1 MSTNKPNIIVFFTD
15 QQRWDT
21 SGLHGNPLSLMDN
34 FDRGAQEGTHIFN
47 SFTCQPVCGPARAS
61 FQTGMYATKIG
72 NFRNHIALDKKMK
85 TMAQLLSEQGY
96 ETGYIGKWHLGSSD
110 PVKKEERGGY
120 DYWLGSNLLEFTSDS
135 YDTIVYDERNKKIKL
150 PGYRIDAIVDA
161 AIRYINDHQTK
172 PFFLFISLIEPH
184 HQNHTDDY
192 PPPKGY
198 REKYAGRW
206 IPPDLASL
214 NGSTHQH
221 LAGYYGMVKRIDE
234 AYGRMLDSIISL
246 KMQDNTVTIFTSD
259 HGNNFKTR
267 NDEYKRSCH
276 ESSIRVPTSFVGN
289 IFDQGGRI
297 KELISIL
304 DINATILDL
313 ANVKIPDYHDGN
325 SIIPLLSSKKNDWK
339 KEIFIQISESQLARA
354 IRTSRWKF
362 CIEDSK
368 SDPWNDPHS
377 TNYTEMNLYDLE
389 SDSYELNNL
398 IGIKEFESIV
408 NELKIK
414 LINLIKLHENIDV
427 KINKIKE
434 RPNPGQLG
442 LTPGTFMEGY

>member
-1 MSTNKPNIIVFFTD
+1 MKNKPNIIVFFTD

-47 SFTCQPVCGPARAS
+47 SFSCQPVCGPARAS
-61 FQTGMYATKIG
+61 FQTGMYATKTG
-72 NFRNHIALDKKMK
+72 NYRNHITLDKKLK
-85 TMAQLLSEQGY
+85 TMAQMLSEQGY

-135 YDTIVYDERNKKIKL
+135 YDTIVYDGENNKIKL
-150 PGYRIDAIVDA
+150 PGYRIDSIVDA
-161 AIRYINDHQTK
+161 AIRYINNHQTK

-192 PPPKGY
+192 PPPIGY
-198 REKYAGRW
+198 REKYVGRW

-214 NGSTHQH
+214 SGSTHQH

-234 AYGRMLDSIISL
+234 AYGRMLDSLISL

-267 NDEYKRSCH
+267 NNEYKRSCH
-276 ESSIRVPTSFVGN
+276 DSSIRVPTSIVGN

-304 DINATILDL
+304 DLNATILDL
-313 ANVKIPDYHDGN
+313 AGVSIPDYHDGK
-325 SIIPLLSSKKNDWK
+325 SIIPLLSLNNENWT
-339 KEIFIQISESQLARA
+339 KEIFVQISESQVARA
-354 IRTSRWKF
+354 IRTKRWKL
-362 CIEDSK
+362 CIEDPK
-368 SDPWNDPHS
+368 ADPWNDS
-377 TNYTEMNLYDLE
+377 YSKNYQEANFYDLE
-389 SDSYELNNL
+389 SDPYELSNL
-398 IGIKEFESIV
+398 IGINEFQPVIED
-408 NELKIK
+408 LKNK
-414 LINLIKLHENIDV
+414 LINLIKIHENIDV
-427 KINKIKE
+427 NVSKSKVIE
-434 RPNPGQLG
+434 NPGQLG
-442 LTPGTFMEGY
+442 LYPGDFMEGY

>member
-1 MSTNKPNIIVFFTD
+1 MTNKPNIIVFFTD

-47 SFTCQPVCGPARAS
+47 SFSCQPVCGPARAS
-61 FQTGMYATKIG
+61 FQTGMYATKTG
-72 NFRNHIALDKKMK
+72 NYRNHIPLDKKLK
-85 TMAQLLSEQGY
+85 TMAQMLSEQGY

-135 YDTIVYDERNKKIKL
+135 YDTIVYDGENNKIKL
-150 PGYRIDAIVDA
+150 PGYRIDSIVDA

-192 PPPKGY
+192 PPPIGY

-214 NGSTHQH
+214 SGSTHQH

-234 AYGRMLDSIISL
+234 AYGRMMDSLISL

-267 NDEYKRSCH
+267 NNEYKRSCH
-276 ESSIRVPTSFVGN
+276 DSSIRVPTSIVGN

-304 DINATILDL
+304 DLNATILDL
-313 ANVKIPDYHDGN
+313 AGVSIPDYHDGK
-325 SIIPLLSSKKNDWK
+325 SIIPLLSLNKENWT
-339 KEIFIQISESQLARA
+339 KEIFVQISESQVARA
-354 IRTSRWKF
+354 IRTKRWKL
-362 CIEDSK
+362 CIEDPK
-368 SDPWNDPHS
+368 
-377 TNYTEMNLYDLE
+377 
-389 SDSYELNNL
+389 
-398 IGIKEFESIV
+398 G
-408 NELKIK
+408 
-414 LINLIKLHENIDV
+414 
-427 KINKIKE
+427 
-434 RPNPGQLG
+434 
-442 LTPGTFMEGY
+442 

>member
-1 MSTNKPNIIVFFTD
+1 LKNKPNIIVFFTD

-34 FDRGAQEGTHIFN
+34 FDREAQEGTHIYN

-61 FQTGMYATKIG
+61 FQTGMYATKTG
-72 NFRNHIALDKKMK
+72 NYRNHIALDKKFK
-85 TMAQLLSEQGY
+85 TMAQMLSKQGY

-135 YDTIVYDERNKKIKL
+135 YDTIVYDGENNKIKL

-198 REKYAGRW
+198 REKYTGRW

-214 NGSTHQH
+214 TGSTHQH

-234 AYGRMLDSIISL
+234 AYGRMLDSLISL

-267 NDEYKRSCH
+267 NNEYKRSCH
-276 ESSIRVPTSFVGN
+276 DSSIRVPTSFVGN

-313 ANVKIPDYHDGN
+313 AGVSIPENHDGK
-325 SIIPLLSSKKNDWK
+325 SIIPLLSLNNEDWK
-339 KEIFIQISESQLARA
+339 KEIFIQISESQVARA
-354 IRTSRWKF
+354 IRTKRWKL
-362 CIEDSK
+362 CIEDAQA
-368 SDPWNDPHS
+368 DPWNDSYSS
-377 TNYTEMNLYDLE
+377 TYQETNFYDLD
-389 SDSYELNNL
+389 SDPYELNNL
-398 IGIKEFESIV
+398 IGINEFQPVIED
-408 NELKIK
+408 LKNK
-414 LINLIKLHENIDV
+414 LINLIKIHEGITVTVSKSKMRD
-427 KINKIKE
+427 
-434 RPNPGQLG
+434 NPGQLG
-442 LTPGTFMEGY
+442 LTPGDFMEGY

>member
-1 MSTNKPNIIVFFTD
+1 MTNKPNIIVFFTD

-47 SFTCQPVCGPARAS
+47 SFSCQPVCGPARAS
-61 FQTGMYATKIG
+61 FQTGMYATKTG
-72 NFRNHIALDKKMK
+72 NYRNHIPLDKKLK
-85 TMAQLLSEQGY
+85 TMAQMLSEQGY

-135 YDTIVYDERNKKIKL
+135 YDTIVYDRENNKIKL
-150 PGYRIDAIVDA
+150 PGYRIDSIVDA

-192 PPPKGY
+192 PPPIGY

-214 NGSTHQH
+214 SGSTHQH

-234 AYGRMLDSIISL
+234 AYGRMLDSLISL

-267 NDEYKRSCH
+267 NNEYKRSCH
-276 ESSIRVPTSFVGN
+276 DSSIRVPTSIVGN

-313 ANVKIPDYHDGN
+313 AGVSIPDYHDGK
-325 SIIPLLSSKKNDWK
+325 SIIPLLSLNKESWT
-339 KEIFIQISESQLARA
+339 KEIFVQISESQVARA
-354 IRTSRWKF
+354 IRTKRWKL
-362 CIEDSK
+362 CIEDPK
-368 SDPWNDPHS
+368 ADPWNDS
-377 TNYTEMNLYDLE
+377 YSKNY
-389 SDSYELNNL
+389 
-398 IGIKEFESIV
+398 
-408 NELKIK
+408 NELLNQAIRHTGYDTD
-414 LINLIKLHENIDV
+414 NLVSAKLH
-427 KINKIKE
+427 KLKT
-434 RPNPGQLG
+434 L
-442 LTPGTFMEGY
+442 LF

>member
-1 MSTNKPNIIVFFTD
+1 MANKPNIIVFFTD

-21 SGLHGNPLSLMDN
+21 SGLHGNPLSLMEN
-34 FDRGAQEGTHIFN
+34 FDRGAQEGTHLFN

-61 FQTGMYATKIG
+61 FQTGMYATKTG
-72 NFRNHIALDKKMK
+72 NYRNHIALNKKMK
-85 TMAQLLSEQGY
+85 TMAQFLSEQGY
-96 ETGYIGKWHLGSSD
+96 DTGYIGKWHLGSSD
-110 PVKKEERGGY
+110 PVRKEERGGY

-135 YDTIVYDERNKKIKL
+135 YDTVVYDGGDNKIKL

-172 PFFLFISLIEPH
+172 PFYLFISLIEPH

-192 PPPKGY
+192 PPPTGY

-214 NGSTHQH
+214 SGSTHQH

-234 AYGRMLDSIISL
+234 AYGRMLDSLISL

-276 ESSIRVPTSFVGN
+276 DSSIRVPTSFVGN

-297 KELISIL
+297 KELVNIL

-313 ANVKIPDYHDGN
+313 AGVNIPEYHDGQ
-325 SIIPLLSSKKNDWK
+325 SIIPLLSLNNIEWK
-339 KEIFIQISESQLARA
+339 KEVFIQISESQVARA
-354 IRTSRWKF
+354 IRSNRWKL
-362 CIEDSK
+362 CIEDPK

-377 TNYTEMNLYDLE
+377 SNYEEANFYDLE
-389 SDSYELNNL
+389 SDPYELNNL
-398 IGIKEFESIV
+398 IGINEFQSVIED
-408 NELKIK
+408 LRTK
-414 LINLIKLHENIDV
+414 LINLVKLHENIDI
-427 KINKIKE
+427 KIIKSKNRE
-434 RPNPGQLG
+434 NPGQMG
-442 LTPGTFMEGY
+442 LTPGAFMEGY

>member
-1 MSTNKPNIIVFFTD
+1 MTNKPNIIVFFTD

-47 SFTCQPVCGPARAS
+47 SFSCQPVCGPARAS
-61 FQTGMYATKIG
+61 FQTGMYATKTG
-72 NFRNHIALDKKMK
+72 NYRNHIALDKKLK
-85 TMAQLLSEQGY
+85 TMAQMLSEQGY

-135 YDTIVYDERNKKIKL
+135 YDTIVYDGDNNKIKL
-150 PGYRIDAIVDA
+150 PGYRIDSIVDA

-192 PPPKGY
+192 PPPIGY

-214 NGSTHQH
+214 SGSTHQH

-234 AYGRMLDSIISL
+234 AYGRMLDSLISL

-267 NDEYKRSCH
+267 NNEYKRSCH
-276 ESSIRVPTSFVGN
+276 DSSIRVPTSIVGN

-304 DINATILDL
+304 DLNATILDL
-313 ANVKIPDYHDGN
+313 AGVSIPDYHDGK
-325 SIIPLLSSKKNDWK
+325 SIIPLLSLNKENWT
-339 KEIFIQISESQLARA
+339 KEIFVKISESQVALA
-354 IRTSRWKF
+354 IRTKRWKL
-362 CIEDSK
+362 CIEDSEA
-368 SDPWNDPHS
+368 DPWNDS
-377 TNYTEMNLYDLE
+377 SSKNYQEANFYDLE
-389 SDSYELNNL
+389 SDPYELSNL
-398 IGIKEFESIV
+398 IGINEFQPVIED
-408 NELKIK
+408 LKSK
-414 LINLIKLHENIDV
+414 LINLIKIHENIDV
-427 KINKIKE
+427 NVSKSKIIE
-434 RPNPGQLG
+434 NPGQLG
-442 LTPGTFMEGY
+442 LYPGDFMEGY